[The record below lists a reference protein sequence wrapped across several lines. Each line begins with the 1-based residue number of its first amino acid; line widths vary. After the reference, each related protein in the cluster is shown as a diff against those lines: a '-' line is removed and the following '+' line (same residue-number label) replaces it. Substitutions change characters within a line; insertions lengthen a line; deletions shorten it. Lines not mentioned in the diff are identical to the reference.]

1 MNRKQANKLAI
12 KIYES
17 MTSRL
22 NELSERNWKHN
33 TTDAYY
39 IAFQIGLLADIE
51 SVLLKVRKLK

>member
-22 NELSERNWKHN
+22 NELAERNWKHN